1 MADVTDTDTGAA
13 GGDGGGA
20 ADDQRIANMVNA
32 AVSGHLKRVLPKT
45 ISDLMETHIAPIREH
60 LTKQG
65 GPAPAQGGQGGGAPQ
80 GGAPAGDDKYA
91 ALERKFQESEKAR
104 AAERMQGH
112 KARAFDGV
120 RGVLAGKARPDAIEA
135 ALKVLKA
142 DDRIGVREDGS
153 AFILDGDEE
162 VTIEEGV
169 KRFMKS
175 KEGALFAPAPIPSA
189 RRTAG
194 PKLNPRGAP
203 TERTESPAERSLR
216 MIEER
221 RTLRG

>member
-1 MADVTDTDTGAA
+1 MADVTDTDAGA

-20 ADDQRIANMVNA
+20 ADEQRIANMVNA

-45 ISDLMETHIAPIREH
+45 LSDLLETHIAPIREQ

-65 GPAPAQGGQGGGAPQ
+65 GPAPTQGGQGGGAPQ
-80 GGAPAGDDKYA
+80 GGAPAGDDRYA

-104 AAERMQGH
+104 LAERAQGY

-120 RGVLAGKARPDAIEA
+120 RGALAGKARPDAIEA

-142 DDRIGVREDGS
+142 DERIGVREDGS

-175 KEGALFAPAPIPSA
+175 KEGALFAPAPTPSA
-189 RRTAG
+189 RRTASQ
-194 PKLNPRGAP
+194 KLNPRGAP
-203 TERTESPAERSLR
+203 TERTETPAERSLR
-216 MIEER
+216 MIEEGR
-221 RTLRG
+221 AQRG